1 MKMIQNNLTDEQ
13 KKPYLQRIHAHPA
26 VKKLFVVNEIL
37 SFFEWILWMLFFAFF
52 LMQLKGVDTGAD
64 NFDIKMLYA
73 SMLQSKTGII
83 ILGTLLG
90 VLIIYKIVR
99 KTMRAKLT
107 ILENKIYYE
116 LLRED
121 TVAGTANDTSPQY
134 TPYSIIKTV
143 QTVITLVMVVL
154 LLYNLASPFLFNRNN
169 NGTDESPGPYVSL
182 ITLDTPTGLSFDP
195 ETSSLSWNPVE
206 NALSYQIDHNGSIL
220 EVTGTSMPMVIT
232 TTDNTF
238 KVKAVG
244 DNSYYKDS
252 DWSTS
257 VTYRIEQSTMSIY
270 EKVNMKLGQT
280 ATERS
285 SNSYTYELISVIGIS
300 WISIEENHYGENI
313 VFETLCKR
321 TQKNYPYK
329 TEICSMYFGFSY
341 PNATSASDIL
351 NDFENATWCTSGA
364 KKTVSYEDAAEYF
377 LMGLSSDSNY
387 TGELKLLLDSG
398 YSITPVLFAQEEGR
412 DGPNYVGHP
421 QQFYFEIIATYKA
434 EKGTDVKYFT
444 ARHRITI
451 LNKSSND
458 SYNYVGFLAF
468 VDTRRVSE
476 TYFVLHEEHTT
487 LPYMTDWIKTYDR
500 AGNS

>member
-1 MKMIQNNLTDEQ
+1 
-13 KKPYLQRIHAHPA
+13 
-26 VKKLFVVNEIL
+26 
-37 SFFEWILWMLFFAFF
+37 
-52 LMQLKGVDTGAD
+52 
-64 NFDIKMLYA
+64 
-73 SMLQSKTGII
+73 
-83 ILGTLLG
+83 
-90 VLIIYKIVR
+90 
-99 KTMRAKLT
+99 
-107 ILENKIYYE
+107 
-116 LLRED
+116 
-121 TVAGTANDTSPQY
+121 
-134 TPYSIIKTV
+134 
-143 QTVITLVMVVL
+143 MVVL
-154 LLYNLASPFLFNRNN
+154 LLYNLASPFLFNKNN
-169 NGTDESPGPYVSL
+169 NDNHDDFTVGDPSMIQPPLSTPVGVAFDA
-182 ITLDTPTGLSFDP
+182 DTST
-195 ETSSLSWNPVE
+195 LSWSPVE

-238 KVKAVG
+238 KVKAIAG
-244 DNSYYKDS
+244 NNQYKDS
-252 DWSTS
+252 NWSSIVNYRLEPSTLS
-257 VTYRIEQSTMSIY
+257 VY

-300 WISIEENHYGENI
+300 WISTEENHYGENI

-364 KKTVSYEDAAEYF
+364 KKTVSYEDAAELF

-451 LNKSSND
+451 LNKSSDD
-458 SYNYVGFLAF
+458 SHNYVGFLAF

-487 LPYMTDWIKTYDR
+487 LPYMTDWIKTYDS